1 MTGKHYQWHRA
12 WSRLPSGRL
21 KHISGLE
28 FEITHG
34 DGYTDVVLE
43 QSTMDEFQRHERA
56 RGVPVH
62 DLVRRLQRL
71 CHEAND
77 WIRYQ
82 QEQGK

>member
-1 MTGKHYQWHRA
+1 MSGKHKNWHRA

-21 KHISGLE
+21 RHISGLE
-28 FEITHG
+28 FEVTVG

-43 QSTMDEFQRHERA
+43 PSTMAEFQRHECA

-71 CHEAND
+71 CYEAND
-77 WIRYQ
+77 WLKYQ
-82 QEQGK
+82 SDFGK

>member
-1 MTGKHYQWHRA
+1 
-12 WSRLPSGRL
+12 
-21 KHISGLE
+21 
-28 FEITHG
+28 
-34 DGYTDVVLE
+34 VVLE
-43 QSTMDEFQRHERA
+43 QSTMHEFQRHERA

-77 WIRYQ
+77 WIKYQ